1 MLKKFTN
8 WLRSIFCTENK
19 LEIVEEKCTC
29 KCDCD
34 KSVEI
39 DKTAEI
45 NIHGKDLTNV
55 GRPNAQNLEQL
66 KPAVEKKFEKIP
78 RELRKKN
85 IEHIEPIPTSIPN
98 MPEDL
103 KPHNHK
109 PNVKPNVNIE
119 HIEPQKPTNPN
130 IEPAPEGLVL
140 NKKESNKTKK
150 TNTKKTVKKSN
161 KTAAES
167 QQQEK
172 VEKPKKKTTKKT
184 TKKEGKKD

>member
-19 LEIVEEKCTC
+19 IEILEEKCTC

-55 GRPNAQNLEQL
+55 CKPNTQNLEQL
-66 KPAVEKKFEKIP
+66 KPVVEKKFEKIP
-78 RELRKKN
+78 SELRKKN
-85 IEHIEPIPTSIPN
+85 I
-98 MPEDL
+98 
-103 KPHNHK
+103 K
-109 PNVKPNVNIE
+109 
-119 HIEPQKPTNPN
+119 HIEPQKPTNTN
-130 IEPAPEGLVL
+130 IEHAPEELVL
-140 NKKESNKTKK
+140 DNKKANKVKK

-184 TKKEGKKD
+184 IKKEGKKD